1 MLSLPPLIVIFFS
14 LNLFMSLCNHPLLVV
29 NVLVSLISG
38 DPLLKSVWAQCFLE
52 KQVAVSWA
60 TFLFISSTH
69 KCNAFFSMLT
79 KHLPC
84 MVALAFALMT
94 KSYDSK
100 TSTNF
105 IFLHNFVDK
114 FVSMLGHSNLSV

>member
-29 NVLVSLISG
+29 NVLV
-38 DPLLKSVWAQCFLE
+38 LKSVWAQCFLE